1 MIEIREVLPAE
12 FETVGELTVQSY
24 VGGGFVAG
32 GSPYAERLRDTAT
45 RVEQGR
51 VLVAVLGDE
60 VVGSLTI
67 AEPGTPFADVAQK
80 GELEFR
86 MLAVSPQA
94 RGSGAGTALVRAV
107 IAEAYDRGDHSV
119 VISTQPED
127 GRCPSYL
134 RPQRFRPRS
143 RAGVG
148 ADSRYGTDRHGSRP
162 GLISQPGQPSTVA
175 TIPAR

>member
-24 VGGGFVAG
+24 VGGGFVVG

-94 RGSGAGTALVRAV
+94 RGSGAGTALV
-107 IAEAYDRGDHSV
+107 HSV
-119 VISTQPED
+119 VISTQPEMVD
-127 GRCPSYL
+127 ARRIYDRNGFVPD
-134 RPQRFRPRS
+134 PE
-143 RAGVG
+143 RAWEPIRGMELTVMV
-148 ADSRYGTDRHGSRP
+148 R
-162 GLISQPGQPSTVA
+162 GLA
-175 TIPAR
+175 

>member
-24 VGGGFVAG
+24 VGGGGFVAG

-119 VISTQPED
+119 VISTQPEMVD
-127 GRCPSYL
+127 ARRIYDRNGFVPD
-134 RPQRFRPRS
+134 PE
-143 RAGVG
+143 RAWEPIRGMELTVMV
-148 ADSRYGTDRHGSRP
+148 R
-162 GLISQPGQPSTVA
+162 GLA
-175 TIPAR
+175 